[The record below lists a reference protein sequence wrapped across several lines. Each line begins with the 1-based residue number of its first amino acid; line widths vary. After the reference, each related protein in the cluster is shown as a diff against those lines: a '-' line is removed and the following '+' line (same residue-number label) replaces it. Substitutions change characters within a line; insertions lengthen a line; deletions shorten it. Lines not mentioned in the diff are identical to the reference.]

1 MPKYRL
7 VFDFGEGRERSLG
20 TIVHKDDDDAIAAFA
35 RLVLDGAGAELWRPD
50 RKRLLARR
58 TSDGTMILAPQP

>member
-7 VFDFGEGRERSLG
+7 IFDFGDGKKRSLG
-20 TIVHKDDDDAIAAFA
+20 TIVQKDDDEAIAALA
-35 RLVLDGAGAELWRPD
+35 RLDLEGAAAELWRPD

-58 TSDGTMILAPQP
+58 EPDGTVIRTDQA